1 MTAPPRSSV
10 AIKPECCSSK
20 DRATFS
26 QDLYITLRLAG
37 WRVSPVLE
45 GRVQIGGT
53 PFRLLGM
60 EPVTLPR
67 GSGLGGF
74 RDDSANLKRFLTPPW
89 QTLVAPETL
98 NDWNREEGAGLATD
112 QGRTLPPMTAHAGLA
127 PGVLVVDIGVAQ
139 HLLEAPERVSRL
151 LVSPTLAQP
160 HRLCPPSL
168 AISFA

>member
-1 MTAPPRSSV
+1 ML
-10 AIKPECCSSK
+10 ISK